1 MFRTKGRRS
10 VRDRRTAERIIETA
24 IGFWEMAPDGQI
36 SEERAVE
43 KINGL
48 LMRAGAKMG
57 LIHMAHWPMEG
68 EDWEETMV
76 LDEKSAEAFWVRYG
90 PPIKALLEA

>member
-1 MFRTKGRRS
+1 M
-10 VRDRRTAERIIETA
+10 E
-24 IGFWEMAPDGQI
+24 PDGQI

-48 LMRAGAKMG
+48 LMRAGAKLE
-57 LIHMAHWPMEG
+57 LIRVVHWPMDG

-76 LDEKSAEAFWVRYG
+76 FDEKSVEAFWVRYG